1 MKVLPFKPALL
12 LVFLAWLGSIVI
24 GYAWLFRY
32 SFVAGE
38 ASTAPESIPR
48 SLAPPGSSS
57 RWQVFLALHPH
68 CPCSLATVRELAKVL
83 TRAADVSV
91 VTVLMYKPSN
101 EPDSWLEGRLLD
113 ECRRMN
119 CRVQPDPEGRFAKV
133 LGTVTSG
140 DVVVYDASGKLR
152 YHGGI
157 TGSRGHE
164 GDNPG
169 QQAVIDLLRGG
180 SASHSSMPVFGCPI
194 QKDNVQKGSL

>member
-1 MKVLPFKPALL
+1 L
-12 LVFLAWLGSIVI
+12 LVFLVWLGLIVI
-24 GYAWLFRY
+24 GYTWLFRY

-38 ASTAPESIPR
+38 ASTSPGSIPHV
-48 SLAPPGSSS
+48 LASPGSSS

-68 CPCSLATVRELAKVL
+68 CPCSLATVRELAKIL

-101 EPDSWLEGRLLD
+101 EPDGWLEGRLLD

-119 CRVQPDPEGRFAKV
+119 CRIRPDPEGGFAKA

-164 GDNPG
+164 GDNLG
-169 QQAVIDLLRGG
+169 QQAVIDILRGHN
-180 SASHSSMPVFGCPI
+180 ASRTAMPVFGCPI
-194 QKDNVQKGSL
+194 QTNRAQKGSP

>member
-1 MKVLPFKPALL
+1 MRNLPLKPVFL
-12 LVFLAWLGSIVI
+12 LVFLGWLGLIAI
-24 GYAWLFRY
+24 GYTWLFRY

-38 ASTAPESIPR
+38 ASTAPGSVPH
-48 SLAPPGSSS
+48 SLASSNSSS
-57 RWQVFLALHPH
+57 RWQVFLALHPR
-68 CPCSLATVRELAKVL
+68 CPCSTATVRELAKIL
-83 TRAADVSV
+83 TRATDVSV

-119 CRVQPDPEGRFAKV
+119 CRVRSDPEGSYARV
-133 LGTVTSG
+133 LGAVTSG

-164 GDNPG
+164 GDNLG
-169 QQAVIDLLRGG
+169 QQSVIDLLRGRN
-180 SASHSSMPVFGCPI
+180 ASRTSMPVFGCPI
-194 QKDNVQKGSL
+194 QKKDAEKGSL